1 MLENFNTSTEL
12 KFKELSPEE
21 KQKRGIL
28 GRLYGPIA
36 SIVQSTRNGR
46 RYTESLWEKV
56 FENPLTKEMFSQG
69 GVPGELDHP
78 IDREETCSE
87 KIAIMMPEPPTK
99 DNEGHLIGYFDIID
113 TPCGRIAYS
122 LAKYGFNL
130 GISSR
135 GSGDTFMDA
144 DGQETVDEDTYSF
157 NAFDLV
163 LLPACKDARL
173 QLAESFNIKRSKFNE
188 AIEKELKNATE
199 GDKKIMTETL
209 KNLKFLDNKSP
220 ETQGDKELNETNE
233 KNVADNDG
241 TDLVESLQE
250 ALKENQ
256 NLHKQV
262 LMLQERLS
270 VSYTK
275 ELKQEAQ
282 ITKLKG
288 AVRNLTESVGTCN
301 ALKAQIQTMKTQL
314 NNNAN
319 LIQQQ
324 KRIIESTRTKLID
337 SVDDSKQLNESI
349 THKDNE
355 IIKLKRKV
363 ATLNENVKTVNSEHN
378 RIVESLQNEISE
390 LKTESEIKKSQYSR
404 KLQQSNQLVES
415 YKLRAKT
422 ALDKYIEIKATNLG
436 INTNDIKSRLTENYS
451 FNDVDKVCENL
462 RSYRRNISKLPFN
475 LNEEYAKYGNVAMK
489 YTTDSK
495 VAQKPITTNPDDVVD
510 QDLYNLLNN

>member
-144 DGQETVDEDTYSF
+144 DGQELVDEDTYSF

-173 QLAESFNIKRSKFNE
+173 QLAESFNVKRSKFNE

-233 KNVADNDG
+233 KNVADNNG

-250 ALKENQ
+250 ALKENK

-314 NNNAN
+314 NDNAN

-324 KRIIESTRTKLID
+324 KRIIESTRTKLIN
-337 SVDDSKQLNESI
+337 SVNGSKQLNESI
-349 THKDNE
+349 THRDDE
-355 IIKLKRKV
+355 ISKLKRKV
-363 ATLNENVKTVNSEHN
+363 ATLNENVKTLNSDHN

-475 LNEEYAKYGNVAMK
+475 LNEEYAKYGNVAMN

-495 VAQKPITTNPDDVVD
+495 VVHKPITTNPDDVVD
-510 QDLYNLLNN
+510 QELYNLLNN